1 MRIMNKDELW
11 HCLNLLNDKLAIM
24 GVYGE
29 IGIYGGAVMCLV
41 LNARDATEDID
52 AILNPK
58 YDINKAVKLV
68 AEELGISDNWLN
80 DGVKGFVSENN
91 DLILFNAMSNLNI
104 YAASPKYMFAMKSL
118 ACRTDNKNDIEDI
131 KFLLEYLG
139 ITSVSQA
146 EEVIYQY
153 YPQKRL
159 LPKTFYVLMEI
170 LGG

>member
-1 MRIMNKDELW
+1 
-11 HCLNLLNDKLAIM
+11 
-24 GVYGE
+24 
-29 IGIYGGAVMCLV
+29 
-41 LNARDATEDID
+41 
-52 AILNPK
+52 
-58 YDINKAVKLV
+58 
-68 AEELGISDNWLN
+68 
-80 DGVKGFVSENN
+80 
-91 DLILFNAMSNLNI
+91 
-104 YAASPKYMFAMKSL
+104 MKSL
-118 ACRTDNKNDIEDI
+118 DCRTDNKNDIEDI